1 MATLVEEAQTVTGI
15 GRVLSIIGWVVVA
28 AALVLGI
35 WWWIQFATSD
45 LFNIIEALRISLNA
59 IIVSFTSGLILAGV
73 GHTMKL
79 FAAYT
84 VSRS

>member
-1 MATLVEEAQTVTGI
+1 MEEAQTVTGI

-28 AALVLGI
+28 LALVLGV
-35 WWWIQFATSD
+35 WWWIQFAVSD

-59 IIVSFTSGLILAGV
+59 IIVSFTGGLVLAGV

-79 FAAYT
+79 LAAYT